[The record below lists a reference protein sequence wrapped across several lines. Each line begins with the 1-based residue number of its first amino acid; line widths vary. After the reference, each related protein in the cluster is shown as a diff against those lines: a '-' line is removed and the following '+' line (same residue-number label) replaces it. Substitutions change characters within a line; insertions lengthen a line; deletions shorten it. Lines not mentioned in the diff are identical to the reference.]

1 MAAGSMIEVVQHAWL
16 DRSSHDDLPA
26 YLAEPPS
33 GSRRSLREWRDDVS
47 RALQRPT
54 AASHPASAPTVPFG
68 GVTPRLP
75 TTFSRMV
82 ALRRDLLP
90 GALDDWWAAEQK
102 DGSVRVHRRLQLK
115 RPEGDAGTGW
125 RMQGR
130 IRRLTTLRWIP
141 VVVELW
147 PMYDEFTMMTMTPQR
162 PVLATKFYFRCGHAV
177 LDHLWADLASRAPPA
192 GAAGPSRSAQ
202 SPRRP

>member
-1 MAAGSMIEVVQHAWL
+1 MIAMVQHVWL
-16 DRSSHDDLPA
+16 DKSSHDDLPA
-26 YLAEPPS
+26 YLTEPPS
-33 GSRRSLREWRDDVS
+33 ASRRSLGQWRDDVS
-47 RALQRPT
+47 RALQRDT
-54 AASHPASAPTVPFG
+54 VAQLPASAPAVPFG

-90 GALDDWWAAEQK
+90 LAIEDWWESGQK

-115 RPEGDAGTGW
+115 LPEGDAGTGW

-130 IRRLTTLRWIP
+130 VRRLTTLHWIP

-162 PVLATKFYFRCGHAV
+162 PVLATKRYFRLGHAV
-177 LDHLWADLASRAPPA
+177 LDRLWADLASRAPPPPNQPA
-192 GAAGPSRSAQ
+192 R
-202 SPRRP
+202 SPRRPR